1 MRTALRSIM
10 IVGLFAA
17 VLCSAPASAGPPAPH
32 HGAPP
37 GGRYTHARHY
47 PPPGHVVR
55 RLPPGYHVA
64 RHHRARYY
72 YSAGVWYRPYGTYYR
87 VIAPPLGLSVAFLPD
102 LYTTVWVGGT
112 PYYYANSVYYARRAD
127 GPGYV
132 VTEPPAVAPRGG
144 SGAAATGE
152 DFFMYPREGQDD
164 ATQARDRYECHR
176 WAVAQTA
183 FDPTQPGGGVPADQ
197 NASRRDDYRRAISA
211 CLEARGYTVR

>member
-1 MRTALRSIM
+1 MRTELRSIM
-10 IVGLFAA
+10 VVGIIAA
-17 VLCSAPASAGPPAPH
+17 VLCSVSASAGPPAPQ
-32 HGAPP
+32 HGAQP
-37 GGRYTHARHY
+37 GGRHTYARHY
-47 PPPGHVVR
+47 PPPGYVVR

-64 RHHRARYY
+64 HHHRARYY
-72 YSAGVWYRPYGTYYR
+72 YSAGVWYRPYGMYYR

-102 LYTTVWVGGT
+102 FYTTVWFGGT
-112 PYYYANSVYYARRAD
+112 PYYYANAVYYVRRSD

-132 VTEPPAVAPRGG
+132 VTEPPAEAPRGG
-144 SGAAATGE
+144 SDAAVTGE
-152 DFFMYPREGQDD
+152 DFFMYPRQGQDD